1 MSWRK
6 SAFNEVNDWAL
17 SIYLKIKI
25 VRDVTLR
32 RPCIYIFEKC
42 ISNVTKTSA
51 KIIFIAVV
59 LKVYS
64 SYGLLGD
71 AHFSE
76 MIGGRMH

>member
-1 MSWRK
+1 M
-6 SAFNEVNDWAL
+6 VPIIQD
-17 SIYLKIKI
+17 LKIKI
-25 VRDVTLR
+25 VRDVTFR
-32 RPCIYIFEKC
+32 RVVLAYIFLKNVY